1 MLELVATMP
10 SRPFPRLL
18 LTLDIISRLARLTTV
33 AAPRGEERGE
43 CNFLLYAKPGSYSIR
58 PGSDFSDCI
67 LPRSLL
73 AAYSK
78 RLVHNSPRN
87 PWWLLTIPPEDFHEA
102 LFIGLPCLVLSSFH
116 RSVGRRGHVALQRGP
131 EGQNQG
137 QVWLPPD
144 AGMAR
149 SRKAFVSSL

>member
-58 PGSDFSDCI
+58 PGRDFSDCI

-73 AAYSK
+73 AAHSN
-78 RLVHNSPRN
+78 RLVHNSPRY
-87 PWWLLTIPPEDFHEA
+87 PWVLLLIPPQDVQA
-102 LFIGLPCLVLSSFH
+102 ARFI
-116 RSVGRRGHVALQRGP
+116 
-131 EGQNQG
+131 E
-137 QVWLPPD
+137 
-144 AGMAR
+144 
-149 SRKAFVSSL
+149 